1 MPKPY
6 LGGAQ
11 VGDWDEVA
19 VLKGM
24 ARRVR
29 CERGMRP
36 RVPPRRSKGC
46 ATLAPSAVR
55 VASEG

>member
-6 LGGAQ
+6 LDGAQ
-11 VGDWDEVA
+11 VGDWDEVVA
-19 VLKGM
+19 RKGM

-36 RVPPRRSKGC
+36 RVPARRSKGC
-46 ATLAPSAVR
+46 ATLAPSAAR